1 MKYNTIW
8 IILIILIEAVIA
20 APVQST
26 DINLPKGF
34 IHLKTICPQIRQD
47 IKYATTDNF
56 TGKIVDG
63 YADTKAILTTEAA
76 IALCEAQKEL
86 EEQSL
91 ALLIWDAYR
100 PTTSVAQFLKWG
112 EEVEEYNVKAQY
124 YPHLSKHELFEQGF
138 ISPNHSAHSRGST
151 VDLTIIDQK
160 TNIPLEMGT
169 EFNFFGI
176 KSHTINQEISLQVQE
191 NRKLLLN
198 LMEKYGF
205 ENLPQEWWHYTLKN
219 EPFPNEYFDF
229 IVQ

>member
-1 MKYNTIW
+1 MKSN
-8 IILIILIEAVIA
+8 
-20 APVQST
+20 
-26 DINLPKGF
+26 NLPKGF
-34 IHLKTICPQIRQD
+34 IHLNTICPKIKQD

-56 TGKIVDG
+56 TGKVVDG
-63 YADTKAILTTEAA
+63 YADAIAILTTEAA
-76 IALCEAQKEL
+76 IALAKVQKEL

-91 ALLIWDAYR
+91 TLLIWDAYR
-100 PTTSVAQFLKWG
+100 PTRSVAQFLQWG
-112 EEVEEYNVKAQY
+112 KEAEDPNVKAQY
-124 YPHLSKHELFEQGF
+124 HPHLRKHELFTQGF
-138 ISPNHSAHSRGST
+138 ISPNNSTHSRGST

-169 EFNFFGI
+169 EFDFFGT

-191 NRKLLLN
+191 NRNLLLN